1 MKSLVGNKETCSPV
15 ILDACTIIN
24 LLRIDDEEEEFLY
37 KHLTTL
43 NLHIAGKVYTEVRAN
58 FNKNTLSENQAK
70 YIDICLG
77 KIYKDATYHSDDEIV
92 KDLSNQVFNE
102 IKTFSANSYYKDNG
116 ELYSTALGLVIS
128 RTENNQVLFYTDDKP
143 ATDYFMPYFKY
154 QQIGTIMDTVDLL
167 IYLYWSNPDFD
178 KKRLNK
184 YLQAIYSDI
193 NQPFKVMINDIQK
206 IRDNFSNHEFRKK
219 GLINAVD
226 NLIRSYQDLDIKKM
240 QDYTQEIKDNYNQS
254 KVAKI
259 LSKNNELLTICPLV
273 SKLIM
278 VKKNFNKYEIFKIQ

>member
-1 MKSLVGNKETCSPV
+1 
-15 ILDACTIIN
+15 
-24 LLRIDDEEEEFLY
+24 
-37 KHLTTL
+37 
-43 NLHIAGKVYTEVRAN
+43 
-58 FNKNTLSENQAK
+58 
-70 YIDICLG
+70 
-77 KIYKDATYHSDDEIV
+77 
-92 KDLSNQVFNE
+92 
-102 IKTFSANSYYKDNG
+102 
-116 ELYSTALGLVIS
+116 
-128 RTENNQVLFYTDDKP
+128 
-143 ATDYFMPYFKY
+143 
-154 QQIGTIMDTVDLL
+154 MDTVDLL

-193 NQPFKVMINDIQK
+193 NQPLKVMINDIQK

-259 LSKNNELLTICPLV
+259 LSMNNELLTICPLV

-278 VKKNFNKYEIFKIQ
+278 VKKKFNKYEIFKIQ